1 MSPGTVVLGNHNG
14 EQGPENMSL
23 DRFLA
28 LVDEDALLRVALGI
42 IETIAKT
49 EGRVLWH

>member
-1 MSPGTVVLGNHNG
+1 MLPGTVVLGDHNG
-14 EQGPENMSL
+14 EQDHTNMSFN
-23 DRFLA
+23 RFLA

>member
-1 MSPGTVVLGNHNG
+1 MSPGTVVLGDHNG
-14 EQGPENMSL
+14 EQDPENMRL

-28 LVDEDALLRVALGI
+28 LVDEDTLLRIALEI
-42 IETIAKT
+42 IETIAQA